1 MSDEFEFIPTPVQS
15 MRDEI
20 QLIRRRRK
28 VEGSSL
34 FNILNS
40 DTRKLVLEGPTFE
53 YQLNSLIDQ
62 FNWKKYNK
70 SIWTPLIGMLRDLPP
85 LKQKSVFKTQL
96 TTFKLFTN
104 RDDVKLCTQETRK
117 STPFIIITTMHL
129 TLLRFRELFK
139 LPEFLYVAV
148 DPAPSEVVNESDY
161 ICRSFV
167 LSRIHYILHGTYLP
181 ILVDVGFFN
190 HATSAVFLPY
200 IRGDRVTWVR
210 IFIDSSGLTQTK
222 LDISYKA
229 YEDSETM
236 AFNKFKEWM
245 KYQTHNMADLYKVG
259 CVRNIQK
266 HYGTC
271 AHWSTLL
278 MMFFLIHHDVAND
291 GDLVVK
297 WCSDLAEQTDK
308 SVIMDRFLDVFL
320 DIRFLFTSYAYYII
334 STLDVPDDDSNNM
347 PYHTATIFVAKILRP
362 DDTEQTRNML
372 KVNRKLFMNA
382 LELFVK
388 TIPMH
393 KFNRI
398 LRESPEPDER
408 KKSVETDKNPK
419 RRRQSFPSLPGDSW
433 QNAIVIDV
441 QTSPKRSPPG
451 NSRKNAIIIED

>member
-1 MSDEFEFIPTPVQS
+1 MSDEFGFIPTPVQS

-20 QLIRRRRK
+20 QLIKRQRK

-34 FNILNS
+34 FNILDS
-40 DTRKLVLEGPTFE
+40 DTRKLVLEGPTLE
-53 YQLNSLIDQ
+53 YQLNTLINQ
-62 FNWKKYNK
+62 FNWKKYNQ

-96 TTFKLFTN
+96 KNFKLFTS
-104 RDDVKLCTQETRK
+104 RDYINLCTRK
-117 STPFIIITTMHL
+117 ARESTPFIVITTMHL

-167 LSRIHYILHGTYLP
+167 LSRINYILHGTYLP
-181 ILVDVGFFN
+181 ILIDVGFFN

-200 IRGDRVTWVR
+200 VRGDRVTWVR
-210 IFIDSSGLTQTK
+210 IFIDSSGLTQTE
-222 LDISYKA
+222 LSISYKA
-229 YEDSETM
+229 YEDSEAI
-236 AFNKFKEWM
+236 AFDKFKEWM
-245 KYQTHNMADLYKVG
+245 KCQTHNTADLYKVG
-259 CVRNIQK
+259 CVRDIQK

-278 MMFFLIHHDVAND
+278 MMFFLIHHDVAD
-291 GDLVVK
+291 DRDLVVK
-297 WCSDLAEQTDK
+297 WCSDLAEKTDE

-320 DIRFLFTSYAYYII
+320 DIRFLFTSYTYYII
-334 STLDVPDDDSNNM
+334 STLDVPDNSSNNM
-347 PYHTATIFVAKILRP
+347 PHHTATNFVSKILRP
-362 DDTEQTRNML
+362 DNTEQTRNML

-408 KKSVETDKNPK
+408 KSAEADKKPK
-419 RRRQSFPSLPGDSW
+419 RRRQSSPTPPGDSW

-441 QTSPKRSPPG
+441 QSSPKRSPPG